1 MDIEPQL
8 TPILNFVLHVVEGVE
23 KVQMSL
29 ELVWIENRVCSHVDE
44 GVREGGAIKR

>member
-1 MDIEPQL
+1 MDVELRL
-8 TPILNFVLHVVEGVE
+8 TPTLNFALHVVEGAE

-29 ELVWIENRVCSHVDE
+29 ELVWIENMVCSHVDE